1 MTFKL
6 DIEATLKK
14 LLAQEDTDNDKKIT
28 VEDQGPK
35 SFTITSEDGLQHTL
49 DGTYHLSNLLQ
60 ELILAKEKGDTVAS
74 ISLDHLE
81 EPPVKRISRMI
92 REYYWNGLTRT
103 MDASGIESLLKDSK
117 NETLDEIAVL
127 IVYVPYHDEQAYSY
141 Y

>member
-35 SFTITSEDGLQHTL
+35 SFTIISEDGHQHTL

-60 ELILAKEKGDTVAS
+60 ELILAKENGDTVAS

-92 REYYWNGLTRT
+92 RNTTG
-103 MDASGIESLLKDSK
+103 MA
-117 NETLDEIAVL
+117 
-127 IVYVPYHDEQAYSY
+127 
-141 Y
+141 